1 MNKKIIF
8 MLIVAACFSVYSCSD
23 DILNTKPLDKYQE
36 ADIWSDVSFTEG
48 FIYNTYQSVIP
59 ELFVNPGDLD
69 TKSGGVSS
77 EYFTDDI
84 LTPAKDNIAS
94 DLIDKYFDAGWATNC
109 SYYFY
114 GAAPLLKKN
123 PIKQNSFEVIRDCN
137 LIIQNVAASTGIP
150 VKFKPGLIAQGKML
164 RALIYYTKARKFGK
178 FVIVDKV
185 LTQSDSLKLPRTNT
199 IKETYD
205 FIIKD
210 LQDAAVDLPIAS
222 AAKTGQLTKGA
233 AYAMLAEVAL
243 QGAAYIETGKSDY
256 YQISKTASE
265 ELFKLGYTLDAD
277 YAGLFNDYNKALNSK
292 ELILTQFKHADAT
305 VCAMTLMQGLV
316 PNMEVAKTTGKP
328 ALNESFLGWTKSY
341 PSGDLV
347 DDYLVT
353 DADGVAKK
361 WDATSYYADFK
372 TNGGYVSKAVFNA
385 NRDKRF
391 FASIVYDS
399 TMLFTNLVTTRIG
412 GNMHYAQ
419 SLKGTQYST
428 PSGFFSKKGI
438 YNIIGYKA
446 VVNTSYH
453 QNVTRLGR
461 AYLNYAEVML
471 RLNQPAIAIE
481 YINKTRTT
489 HGNLPAL
496 STTLAIAEAWK
507 WYKIERRVEL
517 YQENDRYWT
526 LLRWG
531 KEDGGNVISELNDK
545 VYTYFE
551 IAADGKSFKIK
562 AIPFS
567 PSNHVKKFSVKRYL
581 FPVPENE
588 RLLNEK
594 LDQNP
599 GW

>member
-1 MNKKIIF
+1 MNKKIIYLF
-8 MLIVAACFSVYSCSD
+8 IATVCFTVYSCSD

-36 ADIWSDVSFTEG
+36 SDIWSDVNFTEG
-48 FIYNTYQSVIP
+48 FIYDTYQSVIP

-69 TKSGGVSS
+69 TKSGGVCS

-84 LTPAKDNIAS
+84 LTPAKENVAS
-94 DLIDKYFDAGWATNC
+94 DLIDKYFDAGWAINC

-114 GAAPLLKKN
+114 GAAPLSKKN

-137 LIIQNVAASTGIP
+137 LIIQNVAASTGITA
-150 VKFKPGLIAQGKML
+150 KDKPGLIAQGKML

-185 LTQSDSLKLPRTNT
+185 LTQNDSLKLPRSST

-210 LQDAAVDLPIAS
+210 LQEAAVDLPTVSAS
-222 AAKTGQLTKGA
+222 KSGQLTKGA
-233 AYAMLAEVAL
+233 AYAMLAEIAL
-243 QGAAYIETGKSDY
+243 QGAAYIETGKADY
-256 YQISKTASE
+256 YQIAKTASE

-277 YAGLFNDYNKALNSK
+277 YAGLFNNYDKALNSN

-305 VCAMTLMQGLV
+305 VCAMTLMQGIV
-316 PNMEVAKTTGKP
+316 PNMEVAKTSGKP
-328 ALNESFLGWTKSY
+328 ALKESFLGWTKSY

-347 DDYLVT
+347 DDYLVV
-353 DADGVAKK
+353 DVDGFAKK
-361 WDATSYYADFK
+361 WNLTKYYTDFVAK
-372 TNGGYVSKAVFNA
+372 GGYVSNAVFSH
-385 NRDKRF
+385 RDKRF
-391 FASIVYDS
+391 AASIVSDS
-399 TMLFTNLVTTRIG
+399 TMLFTNMVTTRVG
-412 GNMHYAQ
+412 GNMHYKQ
-419 SLKGTQYST
+419 SLKGTGYST
-428 PSGFFSKKGI
+428 PSGFFSRKGI
-438 YNIIGYKA
+438 YDIVGYKA

-461 AYLNYAEVML
+461 AYMNYAEVML

-481 YINKTRTT
+481 YINRTRAT

-496 STTLAIAEAWK
+496 LTTLSLVDAWK

-531 KEDGGNVISELNDK
+531 KEDGGNVVSELNDK

-551 IAADGKSFKIK
+551 IAADGKSFKILPV
-562 AIPFS
+562 PFN
-567 PSNHVKKFSVKRYL
+567 PTNHLKRFSVKRYL

-594 LDQNP
+594 LDQNT